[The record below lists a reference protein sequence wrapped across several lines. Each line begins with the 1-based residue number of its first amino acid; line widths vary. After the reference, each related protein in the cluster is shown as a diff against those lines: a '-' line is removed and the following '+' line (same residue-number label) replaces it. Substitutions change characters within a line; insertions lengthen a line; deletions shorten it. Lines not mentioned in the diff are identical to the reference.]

1 MMRYTDTWIGDPEIP
16 VDPTEPGVPV
26 DIAFFEP
33 SISPSGSIFDLFL
46 GIILKLFR

>member
-1 MMRYTDTWIGDPEIP
+1 MLHTDTWIGDPEIP
-16 VDPTEPGVPV
+16 VDPTEPGIPV
-26 DIAFFEP
+26 DICPFEP